1 MGVPELS
8 AFTVAQKAALCL
20 GSDMWHTA
28 PIPEHGIEALVL
40 SDGPHGLRRQPDG
53 GDHAGIGG
61 SLPATCFPPAVA
73 LGSAWDPELA
83 REVGAA
89 IAREARAQGVAVVL
103 GPGINIKRSPLCG
116 RNFEYVSEDPH
127 LAGRVAAGLV
137 EGLQGE
143 GVGACVKHF
152 AANNQETDRL
162 RVNAEVDER
171 TLREIYLPAFEHVIT
186 TARPWTV
193 MCAYNKVNGT
203 YASQHRWLLTEVL
216 REEWG
221 FDGLVMSDWGAVAD
235 RVPALAAG
243 LDLEMPPH
251 LGVSDRAIVEAV
263 ADGTLPE
270 EVLDTAVARVLR
282 LVERA
287 RARTAADMA
296 DPAHH
301 ALARRAAAAC
311 MVLLRNDGVL
321 PLASTGRIAVVG
333 AFATTPR
340 YQGAGSSQVNPTRV
354 DSPFDELV
362 AALPDAKV
370 DYAAGFG
377 IDDPSEDAALAEE
390 AVRVAAG
397 ADVVVA
403 YLGLPAIAESEG
415 FDRTHIDLPTAQ
427 TDLLA
432 RLGGAGAPVVVV
444 LANGSAVR
452 TAPWEQHAAAVLECW
467 LGGQAVGGAIA
478 DVITGAADPGGRL
491 AETIPVRLEDTPSYL
506 NFPGE
511 EGLVRYGEGVF
522 VGYRGFD
529 AAGREVAYPFG
540 HGLSYTTF
548 AYDDLAVRV
557 SGTDVTV
564 EVTVSNTGGRTGRE
578 VAQLYVGDPE
588 AAVARPPRELKGF
601 AAVELGPGEQ
611 RRITFALHARDL
623 SYWSSTERGW
633 LLEGGEFTIEVGASS
648 RDIRQSATVTVGA
661 PRPRPPLTAGSSLDE
676 WLADADG
683 AARLREAA
691 GAAAILGDAELRRVI
706 GNFPLGRLA
715 AFPAMGITDDVLRR
729 LGVV

>member
-1 MGVPELS
+1 M
-8 AFTVAQKAALCL
+8 
-20 GSDMWHTA
+20 
-28 PIPEHGIEALVL
+28 
-40 SDGPHGLRRQPDG
+40 
-53 GDHAGIGG
+53 
-61 SLPATCFPPAVA
+61 
-73 LGSAWDPELA
+73 
-83 REVGAA
+83 
-89 IAREARAQGVAVVL
+89 
-103 GPGINIKRSPLCG
+103 
-116 RNFEYVSEDPH
+116 
-127 LAGRVAAGLV
+127 
-137 EGLQGE
+137 
-143 GVGACVKHF
+143 GACVKHF

-354 DSPFDELV
+354 DSPLDELV

-478 DVITGAADPGGRL
+478 DVLTGAADPGGRL
-491 AETIPVRLEDTPSYL
+491 AETIPLRLEDTPSYL

-611 RRITFALHARDL
+611 RRISFALHARDL

-729 LGVV
+729 LGVA

>member
-1 MGVPELS
+1 M
-8 AFTVAQKAALCL
+8 
-20 GSDMWHTA
+20 
-28 PIPEHGIEALVL
+28 
-40 SDGPHGLRRQPDG
+40 
-53 GDHAGIGG
+53 
-61 SLPATCFPPAVA
+61 
-73 LGSAWDPELA
+73 
-83 REVGAA
+83 
-89 IAREARAQGVAVVL
+89 VL

-354 DSPFDELV
+354 DSPLDELV

-478 DVITGAADPGGRL
+478 DVLTGAADPGGRL
-491 AETIPVRLEDTPSYL
+491 AETIPLRLEDTPSYL

-564 EVTVSNTGGRTGRE
+564 EVTVSNTGGRAGRE

-611 RRITFALHARDL
+611 RRITFDLARPG
-623 SYWSSTERGW
+623 SV
-633 LLEGGEFTIEVGASS
+633 LLVEHRARAGCWRAASS
-648 RDIRQSATVTVGA
+648 RSRSAHPRATSGNRPRSPSAHRGHARRSPPGPAWTSGSPTPTVPRGCGRLRARRPSSATPSCGGLSATSPSGGSRRS
-661 PRPRPPLTAGSSLDE
+661 PRWGSPTTCCGGSAWRDAQPLTRSTRDVQLRDRTARPLVDLPVASCNARSLNDDSPE
-676 WLADADG
+676 RDRPASGGHG
-683 AARLREAA
+683 ASKET
-691 GAAAILGDAELRRVI
+691 E
-706 GNFPLGRLA
+706 P
-715 AFPAMGITDDVLRR
+715 
-729 LGVV
+729 

>member
-1 MGVPELS
+1 
-8 AFTVAQKAALCL
+8 
-20 GSDMWHTA
+20 
-28 PIPEHGIEALVL
+28 
-40 SDGPHGLRRQPDG
+40 
-53 GDHAGIGG
+53 
-61 SLPATCFPPAVA
+61 
-73 LGSAWDPELA
+73 
-83 REVGAA
+83 
-89 IAREARAQGVAVVL
+89 
-103 GPGINIKRSPLCG
+103 
-116 RNFEYVSEDPH
+116 
-127 LAGRVAAGLV
+127 
-137 EGLQGE
+137 
-143 GVGACVKHF
+143 
-152 AANNQETDRL
+152 
-162 RVNAEVDER
+162 
-171 TLREIYLPAFEHVIT
+171 
-186 TARPWTV
+186 
-193 MCAYNKVNGT
+193 
-203 YASQHRWLLTEVL
+203 
-216 REEWG
+216 
-221 FDGLVMSDWGAVAD
+221 
-235 RVPALAAG
+235 
-243 LDLEMPPH
+243 
-251 LGVSDRAIVEAV
+251 
-263 ADGTLPE
+263 
-270 EVLDTAVARVLR
+270 
-282 LVERA
+282 
-287 RARTAADMA
+287 
-296 DPAHH
+296 
-301 ALARRAAAAC
+301 
-311 MVLLRNDGVL
+311 
-321 PLASTGRIAVVG
+321 
-333 AFATTPR
+333 
-340 YQGAGSSQVNPTRV
+340 
-354 DSPFDELV
+354 
-362 AALPDAKV
+362 
-370 DYAAGFG
+370 
-377 IDDPSEDAALAEE
+377 
-390 AVRVAAG
+390 
-397 ADVVVA
+397 
-403 YLGLPAIAESEG
+403 
-415 FDRTHIDLPTAQ
+415 
-427 TDLLA
+427 
-432 RLGGAGAPVVVV
+432 VVV

-478 DVITGAADPGGRL
+478 DVLTGAADPAGRL
-491 AETIPVRLEDTPSYL
+491 AETIPLRLEDTPSYL

-522 VGYRGFD
+522 VGYRAFD

-588 AAVARPPRELKGF
+588 AGVARPPRELKGF

>member
-1 MGVPELS
+1 
-8 AFTVAQKAALCL
+8 
-20 GSDMWHTA
+20 
-28 PIPEHGIEALVL
+28 
-40 SDGPHGLRRQPDG
+40 
-53 GDHAGIGG
+53 
-61 SLPATCFPPAVA
+61 
-73 LGSAWDPELA
+73 
-83 REVGAA
+83 
-89 IAREARAQGVAVVL
+89 
-103 GPGINIKRSPLCG
+103 
-116 RNFEYVSEDPH
+116 
-127 LAGRVAAGLV
+127 
-137 EGLQGE
+137 
-143 GVGACVKHF
+143 
-152 AANNQETDRL
+152 
-162 RVNAEVDER
+162 
-171 TLREIYLPAFEHVIT
+171 
-186 TARPWTV
+186 
-193 MCAYNKVNGT
+193 
-203 YASQHRWLLTEVL
+203 
-216 REEWG
+216 
-221 FDGLVMSDWGAVAD
+221 
-235 RVPALAAG
+235 
-243 LDLEMPPH
+243 
-251 LGVSDRAIVEAV
+251 
-263 ADGTLPE
+263 
-270 EVLDTAVARVLR
+270 
-282 LVERA
+282 
-287 RARTAADMA
+287 MA

-354 DSPFDELV
+354 DSPLDELV

-377 IDDPSEDAALAEE
+377 IDDPSDDAALAEE

-427 TDLLA
+427 ADLLA

-478 DVITGAADPGGRL
+478 DVLTGAADPGGRL
-491 AETIPVRLEDTPSYL
+491 AETIPLRLEDTPSYL

-548 AYDDLAVRV
+548 AYDDLAVQV

-601 AAVELGPGEQ
+601 AALELGPGEQ
-611 RRITFALHARDL
+611 RRVTFALNARDL
-623 SYWSSTERGW
+623 SYWSSAERGW

-648 RDIRQSATVTVGA
+648 RDIRQSATVTLGA

-676 WLADADG
+676 WLADPDG

-729 LGVV
+729 LGVS